1 MSFDFRNTNTLWAS
15 VLVGTLVRLGLK
27 TAVVSPGSRCAPLTL
42 ALATHPQVE
51 ALPILDERSAAFFAL
66 GLAKRTGCP
75 SLLVCTSGTAAAH
88 YYPAVIEARES
99 QVPLLVLSADRPP
112 QLRHCA
118 SGQTIDQQKLFGNFP
133 NWYAELALP
142 QADLTLLAYLR
153 QTLVQ
158 AWHRSLWPTPGPV
171 HLNCPLEDPLAP
183 VADGLAAALPGQLDD
198 DFWRALGPIPGP
210 IDPPGPLLTDLAAQL
225 HHWQGCDRG
234 LIIAG
239 PAQPP
244 HPLPYSQA
252 LATLSRCLGWPVLA
266 EALSPLRQRASLN
279 PNLVTSYDAI
289 LTRMGNS
296 PDLVP
301 ELVLQVGPL
310 PTSKTLRQW
319 LQRSQPRRWLVGPGV
334 ANLDPL
340 HGPTTALGASLE
352 QLAQAAAPLAPP
364 PHPSAYWQRW
374 LEQEHRTRQ
383 HLDQTLAGLSNLFS
397 GKVPWLMAQVLPP
410 QTPVVIANSLPIRE
424 AEWFWPP
431 SDRGLRPLCNRGA
444 NGIDGTLSTALGVAH
459 GGTPTVLLTGDLAL
473 LHDTNGWLSLPGLR
487 GHLTVVVINNQG
499 GGIFQGLPI
508 AQFDPPFE
516 QFFAMP
522 QRVDLN
528 HLCAAYG
535 VSYERVTRWE
545 QLRACLSFLPSRGA
559 RVLEVP
565 CDRRWDQQQRQ
576 QLLSGSNQ
584 ALDGD

>member
-42 ALATHPQVE
+42 ALASHPQVE

-118 SGQTIDQQKLFGNFP
+118 SGQTIDQQKLFGDFP
-133 NWYAELALP
+133 NWYVELALP

-183 VADGLAAALPGQLDD
+183 VADGSAAALPGQLGEG
-198 DFWRALGPIPGP
+198 FWRALGPIPGP
-210 IDPPGPLLTDLAAQL
+210 IDLPGPLLTDLAAQL

-244 HPLPYSQA
+244 HPLPYSQT
-252 LATLSRCLGWPVLA
+252 LATLSRVLGWPVLA

-289 LTRMGNS
+289 LTRAGDC

-301 ELVLQVGPL
+301 DQVLQVGPL

-319 LQRSQPRRWLVGPGV
+319 LQRTQPRRWLVGPGV

-340 HGPTTALGASLE
+340 HGLTTALGASLE
-352 QLAQAAAPLAPP
+352 QLAQAVAPLAPP
-364 PHPSAYWQRW
+364 PYSSAYRQRW

-383 HLDQTLAGLSNLFS
+383 HLDQTLADLTDLFS

-410 QTPVVIANSLPIRE
+410 QTPVVIANSLTIRE

-459 GGTPTVLLTGDLAL
+459 GGSPTVLLTGDLAL

-535 VSYERVTRWE
+535 VSYERITRWE

>member
-1 MSFDFRNTNTLWAS
+1 
-15 VLVGTLVRLGLK
+15 
-27 TAVVSPGSRCAPLTL
+27 
-42 ALATHPQVE
+42 
-51 ALPILDERSAAFFAL
+51 
-66 GLAKRTGCP
+66 
-75 SLLVCTSGTAAAH
+75 
-88 YYPAVIEARES
+88 VIEARES

-112 QLRHCA
+112 HLRHCA

>member
-42 ALATHPQVE
+42 ALASHPQVE

-118 SGQTIDQQKLFGNFP
+118 SGQTIDQQKLFGDFP

-183 VADGLAAALPGQLDD
+183 VADGSAAALPGQLGEG
-198 DFWRALGPIPGP
+198 FWRALGPIPGP
-210 IDPPGPLLTDLAAQL
+210 IDLPGPLLTDLAAQL

-289 LTRMGNS
+289 LTRVGNS
-296 PDLVP
+296 ADLVP
-301 ELVLQVGPL
+301 ESVLQVGPL

-340 HGPTTALGASLE
+340 HGSTTALGASLE

-364 PHPSAYWQRW
+364 PHPSAYRQRW

-383 HLDQTLAGLSNLFS
+383 HLDQTLADLSDLFS

-535 VSYERVTRWE
+535 VSYERITRWE

-576 QLLSGSNQ
+576 QLLSRSNQ

>member
-42 ALATHPQVE
+42 ALASHPQVE

-118 SGQTIDQQKLFGNFP
+118 SGQTIDQQKLFGDFP
-133 NWYAELALP
+133 NWYVELALP

-183 VADGLAAALPGQLDD
+183 VADGSAAALPGQLGEG
-198 DFWRALGPIPGP
+198 FWRALGPIPGP
-210 IDPPGPLLTDLAAQL
+210 IDLPGPLLTDLAAQL

-239 PAQPP
+239 PAQPH

-252 LATLSRCLGWPVLA
+252 LATLSRVLGWPVLA

-289 LTRMGNS
+289 LTRAGDC

-301 ELVLQVGPL
+301 DQVLQVGPL

-319 LQRSQPRRWLVGPGV
+319 LQRTQPRRWLVGPGV

-340 HGPTTALGASLE
+340 HGLTTALGASLE
-352 QLAQAAAPLAPP
+352 QLAQAVAPLAPP
-364 PHPSAYWQRW
+364 PYSSAYRQRW

-383 HLDQTLAGLSNLFS
+383 HLDQTLADLTDLFS

-410 QTPVVIANSLPIRE
+410 QTPVVIANSLTIRE

-459 GGTPTVLLTGDLAL
+459 GGSPTVLLTGDLAL

-535 VSYERVTRWE
+535 VSYERITRWE

>member
-42 ALATHPQVE
+42 ALASHPQVE

-118 SGQTIDQQKLFGNFP
+118 SGQTIDQQKLFGDFP

-183 VADGLAAALPGQLDD
+183 VADGSAAALPGQLGEG
-198 DFWRALGPIPGP
+198 FWRALGPIPGP
-210 IDPPGPLLTDLAAQL
+210 IDLPGPLLTDLAAQL

-289 LTRMGNS
+289 LTRVGNS
-296 PDLVP
+296 ADLVP
-301 ELVLQVGPL
+301 ESVLQVGPL

-340 HGPTTALGASLE
+340 HGSTTALGASLE

-364 PHPSAYWQRW
+364 PHPSAYRQRW

-383 HLDQTLAGLSNLFS
+383 HLDQTLADLSDLFS

-535 VSYERVTRWE
+535 VSYERITRWE

-576 QLLSGSNQ
+576 LLLSGSNQ

>member
-15 VLVGTLVRLGLK
+15 VVVGALVRLGLK
-27 TAVVSPGSRCAPLTL
+27 TAVVSPGSRSAPLTL

-66 GLAKRTGCP
+66 GLAKRSGCP

-99 QVPLLVLSADRPP
+99 QVPLLVMSADRPP
-112 QLRHCA
+112 ELRHCA
-118 SGQTIDQQKLFGNFP
+118 SGQTIDQQKLFGDFP
-133 NWYAELALP
+133 TWYAELALP
-142 QADLTLLAYLR
+142 QADLARLTYLR

-158 AWHRSLWPTPGPV
+158 AWHRSLWPYPGPV

-183 VADGLAAALPGQLDD
+183 LEDGSVEALRGQLEDSFWQAISPLPGPVD
-198 DFWRALGPIPGP
+198 A
-210 IDPPGPLLTDLAAQL
+210 PGPLLTDLATLL

-244 HPLPYSQA
+244 LPLPYGQA
-252 LATLSRCLGWPVLA
+252 LATLCRGLGWPVLA

-279 PNLVTSYDAI
+279 PHLVTSYDAI
-289 LTRMGNS
+289 LTRAGDL

-301 ELVLQVGPL
+301 DQVLQVGPL
-310 PTSKTLRQW
+310 PTSKTLRHW
-319 LQRSQPRRWLVGPGV
+319 LQRTQPRRWVVGPGV

-340 HGPTTALGASLE
+340 HGPTTPLGVGLE
-352 QLAQAAAPLAPP
+352 QLAQAAAQLAPQ
-364 PHPSAYWQRW
+364 PHPSAYRERW
-374 LEQEHRTRQ
+374 LEQEYHTRQ
-383 HLDQTLAGLSNLFS
+383 DLDHSLANLTNLFS
-397 GKVPWLMAQVLPP
+397 GKVPWLLPQVLPP
-410 QTPVVIANSLPIRE
+410 GTPVVIANSLPIRE

-431 SDRGLRPLCNRGA
+431 SDRGLQPLCNRGA

-459 GGTPTVLLTGDLAL
+459 GGPPTVLLTGDLAL

-508 AQFDPPFE
+508 AQFNPPFE

-528 HLCAAYG
+528 RLCAAYG
-535 VSYERVTRWE
+535 VSYERITRWD
-545 QLRACLSFLPSRGA
+545 QLRACLSFLPNRGA
-559 RVLEVP
+559 RVLEVV
-565 CDRRWDQQQRQ
+565 CDRRRDQQRRQ
-576 QLLSGSNQ
+576 QLLTGK
-584 ALDGD
+584 D

>member
-27 TAVVSPGSRCAPLTL
+27 TAVVSPGSRSAPLTL
-42 ALATHPQVE
+42 ALASHPQVE

-118 SGQTIDQQKLFGNFP
+118 SGQTIDQQKLFGDFP

-183 VADGLAAALPGQLDD
+183 VADGSAAALPGQLGEG
-198 DFWRALGPIPGP
+198 FWRALGPIPGP
-210 IDPPGPLLTDLAAQL
+210 IDLPGPLLTDLAAQL

-252 LATLSRCLGWPVLA
+252 LATLSRALGWPVLA

-289 LTRMGNS
+289 LTRVGNS
-296 PDLVP
+296 ADLVP
-301 ELVLQVGPL
+301 ESVLQVGPL

-340 HGPTTALGASLE
+340 HGSTTALGASLE

-364 PHPSAYWQRW
+364 PHPSAYRQRW

-383 HLDQTLAGLSNLFS
+383 HLDQTLADLSDLFS

-459 GGTPTVLLTGDLAL
+459 GGTPTVLLTCDLAL

-535 VSYERVTRWE
+535 VSYERITRWE

-576 QLLSGSNQ
+576 LLLSGSNQ

>member
-42 ALATHPQVE
+42 ALASHPQVE

-118 SGQTIDQQKLFGNFP
+118 SGQTIDQQKLFGDFP

-183 VADGLAAALPGQLDD
+183 VADGSAAALPGQLGEG
-198 DFWRALGPIPGP
+198 FWRALGPIPGP
-210 IDPPGPLLTDLAAQL
+210 IDLPGPLLTDLAAQL

-289 LTRMGNS
+289 LTRVGNS
-296 PDLVP
+296 ADLVP
-301 ELVLQVGPL
+301 ESVLQVGPL

-340 HGPTTALGASLE
+340 HGSTTALGASLE
-352 QLAQAAAPLAPP
+352 QLAQAAAPLPPP
-364 PHPSAYWQRW
+364 PHPSAYRQRW

-383 HLDQTLAGLSNLFS
+383 HLDQTLADLSDLFS

-535 VSYERVTRWE
+535 VSYERITRWE

-576 QLLSGSNQ
+576 LLLSGSNQ